1 MIELLQ
7 STLNEYATT
16 NPMKRFID
24 RGYLPHRRKDDI
36 TTQSLAKDLIG
47 LTGYTINTPSERRYE
62 DDVDYAHDRE
72 VDFPMLQLLKTKGY
86 KKRIIPR
93 TKLSTESQES
103 YNEYL
108 ADIKKQNK
116 EIDENNEKLDNAIL
130 DDNWKEVFQEYITK
144 AIDYNARQRAKYYIY
159 LLLDE
164 LKSNDAYKT
173 SYFSGKLKRDN
184 ANSTDIETKY
194 QTEKQTRTIEL
205 INNFY
210 NRVVL
215 GEFKKGSKLDRYAN
229 LMQNITSAKYMIFNV
244 TGGIGNVL
252 TGWTNIAGEVFAK
265 EFLII
270 VLGIKLKQDILELY
284 LLLLLIYILPKH

>member
-1 MIELLQ
+1 
-7 STLNEYATT
+7 
-16 NPMKRFID
+16 
-24 RGYLPHRRKDDI
+24 
-36 TTQSLAKDLIG
+36 
-47 LTGYTINTPSERRYE
+47 
-62 DDVDYAHDRE
+62 
-72 VDFPMLQLLKTKGY
+72 MLQLLKAKGY

-173 SYFSGKLKRDN
+173 SYFSGKLKE
-184 ANSTDIETKY
+184 IM
-194 QTEKQTRTIEL
+194 L
-205 INNFY
+205 I
-210 NRVVL
+210 L
-215 GEFKKGSKLDRYAN
+215 LILKLN
-229 LMQNITSAKYMIFNV
+229 
-244 TGGIGNVL
+244 
-252 TGWTNIAGEVFAK
+252 
-265 EFLII
+265 
-270 VLGIKLKQDILELY
+270 IKLKNKLA
-284 LLLLLIYILPKH
+284 LLN

>member
-1 MIELLQ
+1 M
-7 STLNEYATT
+7 
-16 NPMKRFID
+16 
-24 RGYLPHRRKDDI
+24 
-36 TTQSLAKDLIG
+36 
-47 LTGYTINTPSERRYE
+47 
-62 DDVDYAHDRE
+62 
-72 VDFPMLQLLKTKGY
+72 
-86 KKRIIPR
+86 
-93 TKLSTESQES
+93 
-103 YNEYL
+103 
-108 ADIKKQNK
+108 
-116 EIDENNEKLDNAIL
+116 EKLDNAIL

-265 EFLII
+265 ELF
-270 VLGIKLKQDILELY
+270 
-284 LLLLLIYILPKH
+284 

>member
-1 MIELLQ
+1 
-7 STLNEYATT
+7 
-16 NPMKRFID
+16 
-24 RGYLPHRRKDDI
+24 
-36 TTQSLAKDLIG
+36 
-47 LTGYTINTPSERRYE
+47 
-62 DDVDYAHDRE
+62 
-72 VDFPMLQLLKTKGY
+72 MLQLLKAKGY

-194 QTEKQTRTIEL
+194 QTEKQT
-205 INNFY
+205 N
-210 NRVVL
+210 
-215 GEFKKGSKLDRYAN
+215 
-229 LMQNITSAKYMIFNV
+229 Q
-244 TGGIGNVL
+244 
-252 TGWTNIAGEVFAK
+252 
-265 EFLII
+265 
-270 VLGIKLKQDILELY
+270 KLKIILFFTLRPEL
-284 LLLLLIYILPKH
+284 